1 MNKLQRLQSREFD
14 IDHPFMSKSNISL
27 NIKKMHLPLKEYQ
40 ERTLETL
47 SEYYQKCL
55 HFNNTN
61 TAFYDLTKRAY
72 SPIELLS
79 GMPYV
84 CLRLPTGGGKTLVAC
99 HAVSITASE
108 LLKTDTPLVLWLTP
122 SNAIRDQTLSA
133 LKNPLHPYRD
143 AFETARRKV
152 EVFTIAEALSLPLH
166 ILNTKTTII
175 VSTMQAFR
183 VEDTDGRKVY
193 EQSGALMG
201 HFTHLSDETLSE
213 IERDESSKP
222 IYSLANLLCVKRPLV
237 IVDEAHNART
247 ELSFETLT
255 RFNPSAI
262 IEFTATPATIT
273 NPSNVLYTVSA
284 AELQAEDMIKMPI
297 QLETMP
303 DWKRLLSAAIAQRNK
318 LEIDAEREREETGEY
333 IRPVMLI
340 QAQPRYKDKETL
352 SVEIVKKCLLEEH
365 QVPEEQIARATGE
378 DKELDGVDINAPE
391 CQIRYVI
398 TVQALRE
405 GWDCPFAYVLCSVAE
420 MKSSTAVEQILG
432 RVMRLPKA
440 QRKKQDSLNSAYAYV
455 ASRNFS
461 DAALALVDGLVQNGF
476 EKQAAAELIRSPE
489 QTVLPFFEGVRP
501 PNPEPAP
508 AEQEEAFKVPKL
520 MVQQNQT
527 FLDFEESRFLH
538 TPWQLSECDAELTE
552 EEFPSEFDTGQRGE
566 IGISEEGRVETQYI
580 GILHQQM
587 SLLAPD
593 KNWDDSRLADWLD
606 RTILHL
612 DILQRES
619 LPFLKRL
626 VKYLIEDRGMTIDVL
641 IRNKY
646 TLKDAAAAKIDSHR
660 QNAHLGAYQNYLLPD
675 CATPV
680 VVSPEHCFSFDPHR
694 YPYNTRYTGSYQFKK
709 HYYPHVGDLKTEGEE
724 FKCAQFIDILPQVKY
739 WVRNLERQQTLSFWL
754 QTSTDKF
761 YPDFVCLL
769 TDGRYL
775 VVEYKGKHLWSND
788 DSREKREIGELWEA
802 RSNGQC
808 LFVMPKGT
816 DFEAIRA
823 KIP

>member
-1 MNKLQRLQSREFD
+1 
-14 IDHPFMSKSNISL
+14 
-27 NIKKMHLPLKEYQ
+27 MHLPLKEYQ

-47 SEYYQKCL
+47 TEYYQKCL
-55 HFNNTN
+55 HFNNAN
-61 TAFYDLTKRAY
+61 TAFYDLTKRPY
-72 SPIELLS
+72 EPIESLS

-99 HAVSITASE
+99 HAVSITAVE

-143 AFETARRKV
+143 AFESARRKV
-152 EVFTIAEALSLPLH
+152 EIFTIGEALSLPLH
-166 ILNTKTTII
+166 ILNTKTIII

-193 EQSGALMG
+193 EQSGTLMG

-213 IERDESSKP
+213 IERDESGKP
-222 IYSLANLLCVKRPLV
+222 IYSLANLLCIKRPLV

-247 ELSFETLT
+247 ELSFDTLA

-262 IEFTATPATIT
+262 IEFTATPDTT
-273 NPSNVLYTVSA
+273 QNPSNVLYTVSA

-297 QLETMP
+297 LLETML
-303 DWKRLLSAAIAQRNK
+303 DWKQLLTDAIAQRNT
-318 LEIDAEREREETGEY
+318 LELEAEKEREETGEY

-340 QAQPRYKDKETL
+340 QAQPRYKDRETL
-352 SVEIVKKCLLEEH
+352 TVEVVEKCLLEEH
-365 QVPEEQIARATGE
+365 NIPKEQIARATGE
-378 DKELDGVDINAPE
+378 DKELDDVDINDPE

-405 GWDCPFAYVLCSVAE
+405 GWDCPFAYILCSVAE

-440 QRKKQDSLNSAYAYV
+440 QRKKREALNNAYAFV
-455 ASRNFS
+455 ASRNFYEAAS
-461 DAALALVDGLVQNGF
+461 ALADGLIQNGF
-476 EKQAAAELIRSPE
+476 QKQAAAELIRPIDEE
-489 QTVLPFFEGVRP
+489 QTVLPIPEGLTP
-501 PNPEPAP
+501 SNPDPTP
-508 AEQEEAFKVPKL
+508 AEQGEVFKVPKL

-527 FLDFEESRFLH
+527 FLDFEASRFLE
-538 TPWQLSECDAELTE
+538 TVWQLSECDAELTE
-552 EEFPSEFDTGQRGE
+552 EEFPSEFNTGERGE
-566 IGISEEGRVETQYI
+566 VGISEEGRVEMQYL
-580 GILHQQM
+580 GVLHQQM

-593 KNWDDSRLADWLD
+593 KNWDAARLADWLD

-612 DILQRES
+612 DILRSES
-619 LPFLKRL
+619 LPFLQRL
-626 VKYLIEDRGMTIDVL
+626 VKHLIEDRDIPIEVL

-646 TLKDAAAAKIDSHR
+646 TLKDAAEAKIDSHR
-660 QNAHLGAYQNYLLPD
+660 QKVHLGAYHSLLLPE

-680 VVSPEHCFSFDPHR
+680 VVSPDHCFSFDPHR
-694 YPYNTRYTGSYQFKK
+694 YPYNKRYTGAYQFQK
-709 HYYPHVGDLKTEGEE
+709 HYYPHVGDLKDEGEE
-724 FKCAQFIDILPQVKY
+724 FKCAHFIDTLSQVKY
-739 WVRNLERQQTLSFWL
+739 WVRNIERQPALSFWI
-754 QTSTDKF
+754 QTSTDRF

-775 VVEYKGKHLWSND
+775 VVESKGIHLWSND
-788 DSREKREIGELWEA
+788 DSKEKREIGELWEA
-802 RSNGQC
+802 RSNGKC

-823 KIP
+823 KLS